1 MVRVNQRAMQLFFS
15 LLALI
20 ALGGA
25 VLLLAARLVGRRVP
39 ALRQFAEAVDPYAL
53 WLAALVAGTSMAGSL
68 YFSEIA
74 DLVPCRLCWY
84 QRIAMY
90 PLALILLI
98 AAIRRD
104 RAIRFYAIPIAVIG
118 ALISGY
124 HYLIEW
130 HPELETGGVCSVD
143 VPCTFVWFRRLGFV
157 SIPFMALCGFL
168 AVIALLTIRP
178 KEER

>member
-1 MVRVNQRAMQLFFS
+1 MQLFFS

-25 VLLLAARLVGRRVP
+25 VLLPAANLAGRKVP
-39 ALRQFAEAVDPYAL
+39 LLRQLVDAIAPYAL
-53 WLAALVAGTSMAGSL
+53 WLGALVAGTSMAGSL

-98 AAIRRD
+98 AAVRRD
-104 RAIRFYAIPIAVIG
+104 RGIRFYAVPLAAIG

-130 HPELETGGVCSVD
+130 YPDLETGGVCSVD

-157 SIPFMALCGFL
+157 TIPFMALCGFL
-168 AVIALLTIRP
+168 AIIALLTVRP

>member
-1 MVRVNQRAMQLFFS
+1 MQLFFS

-20 ALGGA
+20 ALTGA
-25 VLLLAARLVGRRVP
+25 VLLFLARLGGRRIPV
-39 ALRQFAEAVDPYAL
+39 LRQFAEAVEPASL
-53 WLAALVAGTSMAGSL
+53 WLATLVAGMSMAGSL

-74 DLVPCRLCWY
+74 NLVPCRLCWY

-90 PLALILLI
+90 PLVVILLV
-98 AAIRRD
+98 AAFRRD
-104 RAIRFYAIPIAVIG
+104 RGVRFYAVPLAVIG

-130 HPELETGGVCSVD
+130 FPELESDGVCSVD
-143 VPCTFVWFRRLGFV
+143 MPCTFVWFRRLGFIT
-157 SIPFMALCGFL
+157 IPFMALCGFL